1 MSKPSSK
8 QSKDATQHAL
18 TALTR
23 GAALEEEEIRIQRER
38 LLDEALEQTFPA
50 SDPLSS
56 MCAASVKG
64 RR

>member
-8 QSKDATQHAL
+8 RSKDATRHAL
-18 TALTR
+18 TASTK
-23 GAALEEEEIRIQRER
+23 AAASEKVEIKIQRER

-64 RR
+64 RP